1 MALDIFKEFATDTCK
16 EEEGTWVGIGG
27 GAELLLARAGNK
39 AYGKMLAKEYEKHK
53 RELELKNETS
63 DKLSEDIM
71 IDVLAKTVLLGW
83 KGIEFQGKPL
93 DYSVANAKL
102 LLGLKDFRKLVGSY
116 ADDSARY
123 RVEMEEAVAKN

>member
-1 MALDIFKEFATDTCK
+1 MALDIFKEFATDTVK
-16 EEEGTWVGIGG
+16 EEDGVWVGIGG

-53 RELELKNETS
+53 HELELKNEVS
-63 DKLSEDIM
+63 DKLSEEIM

-83 KGIEFQGKPL
+83 KGIEFKGKPL
-93 DYSVANAKL
+93 EYSVANGKQL
-102 LLGLKDFRKLVGSY
+102 LALKDFRKLVGNY

-123 RVEMEEAVAKN
+123 RVQQEEEVVKN